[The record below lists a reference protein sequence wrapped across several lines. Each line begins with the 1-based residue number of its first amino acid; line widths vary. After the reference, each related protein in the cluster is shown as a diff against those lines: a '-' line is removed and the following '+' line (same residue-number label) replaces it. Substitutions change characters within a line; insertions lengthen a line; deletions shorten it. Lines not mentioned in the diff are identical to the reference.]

1 MSPECVSEI
10 ILPLKNGSL
19 SCLCTLP
26 GFIWSR
32 MYMYSH
38 TSHQMASRYY
48 VFKVA
53 TCYFL
58 FLLVSCGC
66 QGPLIPLFNEQR
78 LACFCCCLSAVAA
91 LTRGDTQVWVPGL
104 IAAAGLIVF
113 LCSTLIDSPDSGGI
127 PSGTQR
133 QTNLGGQS
141 IADGRVSAQHSVWLR
156 FPRNVCVYV
165 KQCELAGV
173 FADCPHSAGAN
184 WNLQSVPKC
193 LFMCFWLWA
202 SEFTTAA
209 N

>member
-1 MSPECVSEI
+1 MSACCLLHQITCDIVHGTYLRFKPPKTTPRHFPCHFHTPSIASMSPECVSEI

-53 TCYFL
+53 TCCFL

-104 IAAAGLIVF
+104 IAAALA
-113 LCSTLIDSPDSGGI
+113 DSLSVLHSHWLPRLRRDSLRHPKTNKPGRTI
-127 PSGTQR
+127 NSGWK
-133 QTNLGGQS
+133 S
-141 IADGRVSAQHSVWLR
+141 
-156 FPRNVCVYV
+156 
-165 KQCELAGV
+165 
-173 FADCPHSAGAN
+173 
-184 WNLQSVPKC
+184 
-193 LFMCFWLWA
+193 
-202 SEFTTAA
+202 
-209 N
+209 